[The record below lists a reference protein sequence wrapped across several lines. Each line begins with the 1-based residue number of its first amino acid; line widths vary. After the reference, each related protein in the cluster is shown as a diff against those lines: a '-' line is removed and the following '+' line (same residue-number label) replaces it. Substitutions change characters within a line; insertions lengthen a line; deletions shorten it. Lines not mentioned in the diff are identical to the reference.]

1 MHTLLTILNWVICL
15 ALCFCFAWKMRK
27 GPGPDPNSPTA
38 KEEKTI
44 KESHRVQFKM
54 GFWIMTLTFIA
65 VGFIVQDII
74 NNL

>member
-1 MHTLLTILNWVICL
+1 
-15 ALCFCFAWKMRK
+15 MRK

-74 NNL
+74 NSL